1 LGRRIYE
8 HAMTPTQL
16 LLVEQWFDNEA
27 MNSHLSSERFRAAIG
42 PIKVLGK
49 LIDIQV
55 SEARLIEGG

>member
-1 LGRRIYE
+1 
-8 HAMTPTQL
+8 MTPTQL

>member
-1 LGRRIYE
+1 
-8 HAMTPTQL
+8 MTPTQL
-16 LLVEQWFDNEA
+16 LLVEQWVDNEA
-27 MNSHLSSERFRAAIG
+27 MKSHLSSERFRAAIG